1 MPLKRG
7 KSNKTISANIR
18 TEMRSGKPQKQAI
31 AIALSKA
38 GKSKRKKQVLAELAA
53 ANAAFSVIKQFVS
66 NGKELS
72 GCAKHISDFVFSK
85 ETIEKNLKKKKAKG
99 VGGSDL
105 EEFMALEQI
114 KEKEEELKKMM
125 IYLGRPGL
133 WQDWQAFQAEARK
146 SRRYQ
151 EKMEEKRREELM
163 EYVGYGIAFIV
174 VLFFA
179 GLMAWFA
186 GKWMGRF

>member
-1 MPLKRG
+1 M
-7 KSNKTISANIR
+7 
-18 TEMRSGKPQKQAI
+18 
-31 AIALSKA
+31 
-38 GKSKRKKQVLAELAA
+38 LAELAA
-53 ANAAFSVIKQFVS
+53 ANAAFNVIKQFVS

-85 ETIEKNLKKKKAKG
+85 EALEKKAKEKKAKG

-146 SRRYQ
+146 SRRNQ
-151 EKMEEKRREELM
+151 EKMAEKRRQELM
-163 EYVGYGIAFIV
+163 EYAGYGIAAIIV
-174 VLFFA
+174 IFFA
-179 GLMAWFA
+179 GLLAWAA
-186 GKWMGRF
+186 GKWVGKF

>member
-1 MPLKRG
+1 M
-7 KSNKTISANIR
+7 
-18 TEMRSGKPQKQAI
+18 
-31 AIALSKA
+31 
-38 GKSKRKKQVLAELAA
+38 LAELAA
-53 ANAAFSVIKQFVS
+53 ANAAFNVIKQFVS

-85 ETIEKNLKKKKAKG
+85 EALEKKANKKKAKG

-151 EKMEEKRREELM
+151 EKMAEKRQQELM

-174 VLFFA
+174 VIFFA
-179 GLMAWFA
+179 GLLAWAA
-186 GKWMGRF
+186 GKWAGRF

>member
-1 MPLKRG
+1 M
-7 KSNKTISANIR
+7 
-18 TEMRSGKPQKQAI
+18 
-31 AIALSKA
+31 
-38 GKSKRKKQVLAELAA
+38 LAELAA
-53 ANAAFSVIKQFVS
+53 ANAAFNVIKQFVS

-85 ETIEKNLKKKKAKG
+85 EAIEKNLKKKKAKG

-151 EKMEEKRREELM
+151 EKMAEKRQQELM
-163 EYVGYGIAFIV
+163 EYLGYGLAFIL

-179 GLMAWFA
+179 GLLAWAA
-186 GKWMGRF
+186 GKWVGKF

>member
-1 MPLKRG
+1 M
-7 KSNKTISANIR
+7 
-18 TEMRSGKPQKQAI
+18 
-31 AIALSKA
+31 
-38 GKSKRKKQVLAELAA
+38 LAELAA

-85 ETIEKNLKKKKAKG
+85 EEIEKNLKKKKARG
-99 VGGSDL
+99 AGGADL
-105 EEFMALEQI
+105 DEFMALEQI
-114 KEKEEELKKMM
+114 REKENELKQMM

-151 EKMEEKRREELM
+151 EKMAEKRRQELV
-163 EYVGYGIAFIV
+163 EYAGYGIAFIFI
-174 VLFFA
+174 LFFA
-179 GLMAWFA
+179 GLLAWIV
-186 GKWMGRF
+186 GKWSGRF